1 MARTNAL
8 AKGRDGAATR
18 VRIEREALRLFAEK
32 GFDATSIRD
41 IAQSVGVADAA
52 LYRHFR
58 SKEAIGHE
66 LFRHHYRILAG
77 KIADIAARPVPF
89 LERVRA
95 LVGMFCK
102 LFDEEPDVFSFIL
115 LSRHSHVRFVPADPQ
130 ENAVEALC
138 RLMAAAHAKGDIAES
153 NAELAAAKAL
163 GVVLEPATF
172 VLYGR
177 ITRPLGDLVEEL
189 TTAAAMVVG
198 TR

>member
-1 MARTNAL
+1 MTGTTVL
-8 AKGRDGAATR
+8 TKVRDGAATR
-18 VRIEREALRLFAEK
+18 ARIEREALRLFAEK

-66 LFRHHYRILAG
+66 LFRRHYRILAG
-77 KIADIAARPVPF
+77 KIADIAARPITF
-89 LERVRA
+89 AERARA
-95 LVGMFCK
+95 LVAMFCQ
-102 LFDEEPDVFSFIL
+102 LFDEEPHVFSFVL
-115 LSRHSHVRFVPADPQ
+115 LSRHSHVRFVAADPE

-138 RLMAAAHAKGDIAES
+138 RLMAGAHARGEIAES

-177 ITRPLGDLVEEL
+177 INRPLADLVEEL
-189 TTAAAMVVG
+189 SAAAAMIVG
-198 TR
+198 AR

>member
-1 MARTNAL
+1 MTRTNAL
-8 AKGRDGAATR
+8 AKVRDGAATR
-18 VRIEREALRLFAEK
+18 ARIEREALRLFAEK

-41 IAQSVGVADAA
+41 IAQSLGVADAA

-58 SKEAIGHE
+58 SKEAIGHD

-77 KIADIAARPVPF
+77 KIADIAARPVAF
-89 LERVRA
+89 VERVRA
-95 LVGMFCK
+95 LVGMFCR

-115 LSRHSHVRFVPADPQ
+115 LSRHSHVRFVPA
-130 ENAVEALC
+130 EALC
-138 RLMAAAHAKGDIAES
+138 RLMAGAHAKGEITER

-177 ITRPLGDLVEEL
+177 ITRPLGGLVEEL
-189 TTAAAMVVG
+189 TMAAAMVVG
-198 TR
+198 AR

>member
-1 MARTNAL
+1 MTHTSVL

-18 VRIEREALRLFAEK
+18 ARIEREALRLFAEK

-52 LYRHFR
+52 LYRYFR

-66 LFRHHYRILAG
+66 LFRQHYRILAG
-77 KIADIAARPVPF
+77 RIAEIAARPVAF
-89 LERVRA
+89 IERARA
-95 LVGMFCK
+95 LVAMFCR
-102 LFDEEPDVFSFIL
+102 LFDEEPDVFSFVL
-115 LSRHSHVRFVPADPQ
+115 LSRHSHVRFVSADPQ

-138 RLMAAAHAKGDIAES
+138 RLMADAHAKGEIVES

-177 ITRPLGDLVEEL
+177 ITRPLGSLVEEL
-189 TTAAAMVVG
+189 TMAAAMVVG
-198 TR
+198 AR